1 MVSESAQSNAGLG
14 QLKTELAQNV
24 RFPAEYDAAGSPG
37 GTKLITTI
45 QKPEHRPVTSCRFF
59 LANNRRCT
67 ALSRAKA
74 VWYHLPENTL
84 WWKFLL
90 GLPIIPSGSRDHKL
104 QCRND
109 KQPLAAF
116 ALRHPHA
123 LQAPDHP
130 ALWLAEGD
138 FEHEPLIAI
147 AATSSA
153 PITGVDAARHPF
165 GWNDGAAVDFA
176 PVQHHDADTRQIAH
190 RPACARS
197 RERHAAAPGR
207 PLRRT
212 LTKRIEK
219 ELAREFVQCRA
230 RSLDD
235 DARKQSC
242 RTAAIAP
249 VRTRRIDNSALH
261 SVAIGI
267 WRIVDCRFTVARIGV
282 GKAALVPVSA
292 HCHGQHMLNGGAI
305 ATFLGGEIGI
315 FKERG
320 KQLSVVAT
328 RCRKASQQSPAA
340 GCLL

>member
-1 MVSESAQSNAGLG
+1 MRNGVTRNLKRHVALQFSCRPENTARLACGLRVRAEQRRVGSAQDRTRPECPVSGRN
-14 QLKTELAQNV
+14 
-24 RFPAEYDAAGSPG
+24 DAAGSPG
-37 GTKLITTI
+37 GTKLITRAWTI
-45 QKPEHRPVTSCRFF
+45 QKPEHCPATSCRFF

-90 GLPIIPSGSRDHKL
+90 GLPIIPSGSHDHKL

-153 PITGVDAARHPF
+153 PITGVDAARYPF

-197 RERHAAAPGR
+197 RQRHAAAPGR

-219 ELAREFVQCRA
+219 ELAREFVQCLA
-230 RSLDD
+230 RSLGD

-249 VRTRRIDNSALH
+249 VAP
-261 SVAIGI
+261 
-267 WRIVDCRFTVARIGV
+267 GV
-282 GKAALVPVSA
+282 S
-292 HCHGQHMLNGGAI
+292 
-305 ATFLGGEIGI
+305 
-315 FKERG
+315 
-320 KQLSVVAT
+320 
-328 RCRKASQQSPAA
+328 
-340 GCLL
+340 